1 MYYASFLHIY
11 QPSTQFPNILNK
23 IVEESYSKIVSLLK
37 KNPETKVTFN
47 LSAMLTEL
55 LAKHGYQSILEDFK
69 KLALRRQIEFTSSAK
84 YHPLLPRLPKSEIV
98 RQIELN
104 DETNRKYLGEAY
116 QPRGFFPP
124 EMAYS
129 SKLSRVLETLGFE
142 WVILDES
149 AFPGLKRIKTDRLYK
164 IKGLKF
170 NIFFRDKKVSL
181 DIAFSKITT
190 ISEFKRKI
198 GKRRLKSNSYLV
210 TAMDGETFG
219 HHQPR
224 QIAFFESLC
233 RLPDIKQVLVSD
245 LLQLYEKEVAI
256 SPLTSTWG
264 SSIDDVTRGKIFP
277 RWENPRNKIHGLQ
290 WKLTRLAIG
299 SVTTTSRDLRLT
311 NNWKRARKLLDQA
324 LQSDQY
330 WWASHNPC
338 WHPLMVER
346 GARMLKDVILTS
358 PGPEPYVREKA
369 RELYEKI
376 VTTGKRLYGDEII
389 GC

>member
-11 QPSTQFPNILNK
+11 QPSTQFPSILNK
-23 IVEESYSKIVSLLK
+23 IVDESYSKIVSLLK
-37 KNPETKVTFN
+37 KNPEAKVTFN

-55 LAKHGYQSILEDFK
+55 LAKHGYQSILKDFK
-69 KLALRRQIEFTSSAK
+69 ELALRRQIEFTSSAK
-84 YHPLLPRLPKSEIV
+84 YHPLLPKLPKSEII

-129 SKLSRVLETLGFE
+129 SRLSRVLETLGFE
-142 WVILDES
+142 WVLLDES
-149 AFPGLKRIKTDRLYK
+149 AFPGSKRAKTDRLYK
-164 IKGLKF
+164 IKGLKL
-170 NIFFRDKKVSL
+170 NVFFRDKKVSL
-181 DIAFSKITT
+181 DIAFSKIAT
-190 ISEFKRKI
+190 IGEFKREL
-198 GKRRLKSNSYLV
+198 GKKRLKSNSYLV
-210 TAMDGETFG
+210 AAMDGETFG

-224 QIAFFESLC
+224 QIELFESLC
-233 RLPDIKQVLVSD
+233 KLSDIKKVLISD
-245 LLQLYEKEVAI
+245 LLRLYEKEVAI
-256 SPLTSTWG
+256 NPLTSTWG
-264 SSIDDVTRGKIFP
+264 SSVKKGKIFP
-277 RWENPRNKIHGLQ
+277 RWENPQNKIHGLQ
-290 WKLTRLAIG
+290 WKLTRLAIS
-299 SVTTTSRDLRLT
+299 SVTTASRDLRLT

-358 PGPEPYVREKA
+358 PGSVPYAREKA

-376 VTTGKRLYGDEII
+376 VTTGKRLYGDELI